1 MVICRKTGGIMKS
14 AIIMAM
20 LLITQITSAQT
31 LREKK
36 VKLEMLDRVDGL
48 ISKVVEARVALKK
61 EDVVL
66 ACDKIDELFKILP
79 DHLMAV
85 GTNMDLFDPK
95 IVKME
100 NESKMF
106 LIDVHMRSNICSRG
120 ERGENL
126 DIKETDKKL
135 KKMKSALEKQKKR
148 IKKED
153 TNYSNS
159 YSYYYEFN

>member
-1 MVICRKTGGIMKS
+1 MKA
-14 AIIMAM
+14 AILMALVLM
-20 LLITQITSAQT
+20 SQVTFAQT
-31 LREKK
+31 LKEKK
-36 VKLEMLDRVDGL
+36 IKIEMLDRVDNL
-48 ISKVVEARVALKK
+48 IAKASEARLALKK
-61 EDVVL
+61 EDVAL
-66 ACDKIDELFKILP
+66 ACDKIDEMFKILP

-85 GTNMDLFDPK
+85 GTNMDLFDSK

-106 LIDVHMRSNICSRG
+106 LIDMHMRSNICSRG

-148 IKKED
+148 IRKED
-153 TNYSNS
+153 TNFSNN

>member
-1 MVICRKTGGIMKS
+1 MKA
-14 AIIMAM
+14 AIIMALVLM
-20 LLITQITSAQT
+20 TQVASAQT
-31 LREKK
+31 LKEKK
-36 VKLEMLDRVDGL
+36 IKIEMLDRVDGL
-48 ISKVVEARVALKK
+48 ISRVVDARAALKK
-61 EDVVL
+61 EDVAL
-66 ACDKIDELFKILP
+66 ACDKIDEMFKILP

-95 IVKME
+95 IIKIE

-106 LIDVHMRSNICSRG
+106 LIDIHMRSNICSRG

-148 IKKED
+148 ITKED
-153 TNYSNS
+153 TNFSNN

>member
-1 MVICRKTGGIMKS
+1 MK
-14 AIIMAM
+14 AM
-20 LLITQITSAQT
+20 LFMALLLVAQIGFAQT
-31 LREKK
+31 MKEKRIK
-36 VKLEMLDRVDGL
+36 TEMLDRVDSL
-48 ISKVVEARVALKK
+48 ISKVVDARAALKR
-61 EDVVL
+61 EDL
-66 ACDKIDELFKILP
+66 SLTCDKIDEMFRILP

-85 GTNMDLFDPK
+85 GTNMDLFDSK

-106 LIDVHMRSNICSRG
+106 LIDIHMRSNICKHG

-148 IKKED
+148 ITKED
-153 TNYSNS
+153 TNFSNS